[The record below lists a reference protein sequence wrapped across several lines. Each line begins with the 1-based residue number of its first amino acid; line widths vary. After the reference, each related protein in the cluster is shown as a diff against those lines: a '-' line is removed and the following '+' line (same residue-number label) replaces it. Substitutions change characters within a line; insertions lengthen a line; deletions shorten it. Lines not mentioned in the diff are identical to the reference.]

1 MNYGVAVS
9 DVNQDGKDDFIVTGN
24 GVPNHVYSYDENS
37 DSYVNIID
45 GVTNMEVSPASLKFS
60 ISSLLPSFPFFVF
73 LLLLRVHSLDNN

>member
-1 MNYGVAVS
+1 MS

-24 GVPNHVYSYDENS
+24 GAPNHVYSYDKNS

-60 ISSLLPSFPFFVF
+60 ISSFLPSFPFLVF
-73 LLLLRVHSLDNN
+73 FLLRVHSLDNN

>member
-24 GVPNHVYSYDENS
+24 GAPNHVYSYDKNS

-45 GVTNMEVSPASLKFS
+45 GVTNMEVSPASLEF
-60 ISSLLPSFPFFVF
+60 PVSFPFLFF
-73 LLLLRVHSLDNN
+73 LLLFRIHSLDNN